1 MRRIDQCLIVMVI
14 FFCTNLYA
22 GNDIERLMKQSYRTL
37 SVNFDSSIVYS
48 DSVLFFAKKEN
59 NSHAMAE
66 AYKNKGAAYYS
77 KGEYPSALKN
87 LQTSLTISEK
97 ENYTDILLSVYNIYG
112 TFYKKT
118 NDLSSAAKQFDK
130 AYALAI
136 SIKDTVSI
144 AGALNDRGLV
154 HQLQGETDTAISK
167 INRAL
172 SLYRKTK
179 SRNGESYSLNFLA
192 EIYSNQKKFPIAIDY
207 LNQAYIIRSEL
218 HDTAGLAINLVNM
231 GEVFMQMG
239 DEQNALDYFM
249 KCAKIAEK
257 LKYADLMKYCYKM
270 ISDIYL
276 KQKNFEQAYAYYEK
290 HVNVKDS
297 IFNEQNSRL
306 ITEMEAK
313 YQNEKKQLQIDNL
326 NKKSEAQA
334 AKTRT
339 LYIAIGLFSI
349 IILVVIIGYRN
360 KKKAND
366 IITIQKAEVEKH
378 RDLIELKNKEVT
390 DSIHYAKRIQGALLA
405 SDTFL
410 KKHLADFFILY
421 KPKDIVSGDFYWA
434 NAVDN
439 KFILITADCTGHG
452 VPGAF
457 MSLLNISYLNEAVT
471 EKKLQSPEKILSFV
485 RKQIISSLNP
495 DGAEIE
501 RSDGMDAVLCLFDFN
516 NMSLNF
522 ACANNPLWIIRDKK
536 VITFQA
542 DKIPVGSYYG
552 DQKDFSLNTFELK
565 KGDIVYTFTDGY
577 ADQFGGE
584 KGKKF
589 KYKKMQQILLENYE
603 KPMSVQKDVLDK
615 EIENWRGELEQ
626 IDDILIIG
634 IRI

>member
-1 MRRIDQCLIVMVI
+1 MKRIDHFLILTAF
-14 FFCTNLYA
+14 FFCTDIWA
-22 GNDIERLMKQSYRTL
+22 GNDIERLLKQTYRTL

-48 DSVLFFAKKEN
+48 DSILFFAKKEN
-59 NSHAMAE
+59 NLHALAE

-77 KGEYPSALKN
+77 KGEYPAALKN
-87 LQTSLTISEK
+87 LQTSLRIAEK
-97 ENYTDILLSVYNIYG
+97 ENFSDILLSIYNLYG

-118 NDLSSAAKQFDK
+118 NDLSSAAIQFDK

-136 SIKDTVSI
+136 SIKDIVSI

-154 HQLQGETDTAISK
+154 HQLQGESDTAIAK
-167 INRAL
+167 ITRAL
-172 SLYRKTK
+172 NLYRQAKNRT
-179 SRNGESYSLNFLA
+179 GESYSLNFLA
-192 EIYSNQKKFPIAIDY
+192 DLYSNQKKFPIAIDY
-207 LNQAYIIRSEL
+207 LNKAYIIRSEL

-231 GEVFMQMG
+231 GEVYQQMG

-257 LKYADLMKYCYKM
+257 IKYADLMKYCYKM

-276 KQKNFEQAYAYYEK
+276 KRKNFEQAYDYYQM
-290 HVNVKDS
+290 HISVKDS
-297 IFNEQNSRL
+297 IFNEQNSRI

-326 NKKSEAQA
+326 NKKSEAQV

-360 KKKAND
+360 KKKANK
-366 IITIQKAEVEKH
+366 IITIQKAEVENH
-378 RDLIELKNKEVT
+378 RDMLELKNKEVT

-410 KKHLADFFILY
+410 KKHLSDFFILY

-434 NAVDN
+434 NVIDN

-471 EKKLQSPEKILSFV
+471 EKKLESPEKILDFV
-485 RKQIISSLNP
+485 RRQIISSLNP
-495 DGAEIE
+495 DGAEVE
-501 RSDGMDAVLCLFDFN
+501 SSDGMDAVLCLYDFN
-516 NMSLNF
+516 NLSLNF
-522 ACANNPLWIIRDKK
+522 ACANNPLWIIRNKAL
-536 VITFQA
+536 ITFHP
-542 DKIPVGSYYG
+542 DKIPVGSFYG
-552 DQKDFSLNTFELK
+552 NQKDFTLNTFVLQ
-565 KGDIVYTFTDGY
+565 KGDVVYTFTDGY

-589 KYKKMQQILLENYE
+589 KYKKMQQMLLENCD
-603 KPMSVQKDVLDK
+603 KTMSEQKIILDK
-615 EIENWRGELEQ
+615 AIENWKGNLEQ
-626 IDDILIIG
+626 VDDILIIG